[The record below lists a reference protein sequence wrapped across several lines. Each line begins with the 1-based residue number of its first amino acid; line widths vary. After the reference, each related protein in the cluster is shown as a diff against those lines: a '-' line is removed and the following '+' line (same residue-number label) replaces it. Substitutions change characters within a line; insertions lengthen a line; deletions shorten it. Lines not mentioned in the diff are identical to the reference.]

1 MQVVGKQILCPPR
14 SRGRFFSYL
23 LLVQLLLPIPLSAR
37 AEWLEDIAR
46 PLGRKVATVPQT
58 LLSLD
63 RQTRVSV
70 LLQKQAEPA
79 SVFLS
84 QWLSGYA
91 FFFTM
96 ETNIDR
102 AIEIRAT
109 LPTNMGAGPQ
119 PLRMH
124 VNLPGGPPNLLGER
138 E

>member
-1 MQVVGKQILCPPR
+1 M
-14 SRGRFFSYL
+14 
-23 LLVQLLLPIPLSAR
+23 LLVSIPLSAR
-37 AEWLEDIAR
+37 ADWLEDIAR
-46 PLGRKVATVPQT
+46 PPGCKVATVPQT

-63 RQTRVSV
+63 RQTRVKV

-79 SVFLS
+79 SVFLP

-91 FFFTM
+91 SFFTM

-109 LPTNMGAGPQ
+109 LPTNMGAGPE

-124 VNLPGGPPNLLGER
+124 VNLPGGLAKLLGER
-138 E
+138 VAANARQAATQPAIASPGAQP